1 MSAEVTR
8 YEISLFDNL
17 SPGLRTAA
25 RNAQGL
31 DRQMNRLDGGAR
43 KSVNGLSSSVMGLAK
58 TLGVAALAYKAF
70 QFGADSLK
78 ATREFES
85 LENAIVFASG
95 SAEAGAQ
102 TMDYLRERSDLLG
115 TDLTASAEGFKTLSG
130 ALMGTKLEGQG
141 TRDVFDAIQVASSV
155 MGLSAEDAKGAM
167 LALGQMVGKG
177 TVQAEELRGQLGERI
192 PGAFKIAARS
202 MNVTEQQL
210 GKLMEQGLV
219 RAEDFL
225 PGFANELKKTFGPG
239 LEKSVESSQAQLN
252 RFNNTMLDL
261 KLSLGSALMPI
272 IDKVMTG
279 FKVVFQF
286 FKTNAAVIGQAL
298 QPLVVHFTKMRDMVV
313 DFFNKLSGGA
323 TITETLQTAFAYL
336 QEGLIFLTPVFEAV
350 RGVMGAIFDTII
362 KLKDGFNSFLNRF
375 PVIGKSFRA
384 LIFGIREGFI
394 QIASFAKNI
403 LGGVG
408 DLLAGIFSGNVD
420 QIKAGL
426 AGLKNAFKPIENG
439 KKLASA
445 VSEGFNYEMQ
455 KDPLKL
461 KVEGQKA
468 RSKNFT
474 DVLKDQKGGIGGAA
488 AAAGS
493 KGKKSSTSIDGVKS
507 GRPTSVHININKL
520 IETFNVSA
528 TNITDINNKAKDLV
542 AQALLSAVNNVNNI
556 AQ

>member
-1 MSAEVTR
+1 MS
-8 YEISLFDNL
+8 
-17 SPGLRTAA
+17 
-25 RNAQGL
+25 
-31 DRQMNRLDGGAR
+31 RLDGGAK
-43 KSVNGLSSSVMGLAK
+43 KSVQGLSSSVMGLAK
-58 TLGVAALAYKAF
+58 TLGLAALAYKAF
-70 QFGADSLK
+70 QFAGESLK

-95 SAEAGAQ
+95 SAEAGAK
-102 TMDYLRERSDLLG
+102 TMDYLRERSELLG
-115 TDLTASAEGFKTLSG
+115 TDLVASAEGFKTLSG

-155 MGLSAEDAKGAM
+155 MGLSADDAKGAM

-202 MNVTEQQL
+202 MNVTEQEL
-210 GKLMEQGLV
+210 GKMMEQGQV
-219 RAEDFL
+219 VAEDFL

-239 LEKSVESSQAQLN
+239 LENSVESSQSQLN
-252 RFNNTMLDL
+252 RFNNTMLEL
-261 KLSLGSALMPI
+261 KLGLGSALMPI
-272 IDKVMTG
+272 IDKLMTG
-279 FKVVFQF
+279 FKNIFGF
-286 FKTNAAVIGQAL
+286 FKTNAAVITQAL
-298 QPLVVHFTKMRDMVV
+298 APLITHFKILWDMTAG
-313 DFFNKLSGGA
+313 FFNQLSGGA
-323 TITETLQTAFAYL
+323 TITETLQTAFTYL
-336 QEGLIFLTPVFEAV
+336 QEGLKFLTPVFEAL
-350 RGVMGAIFDTII
+350 RGVVQAVFDAII
-362 KLKDGFNSFLNRF
+362 KIKNGISSFLDRF
-375 PVIGKSFRA
+375 PIIGKTLRGFA
-384 LIFGIREGFI
+384 FMIREAFI
-394 QIASFAKNI
+394 SILNSAKSI

-426 AGLKNAFKPIENG
+426 KGLNNAFKPVKTAQN
-439 KKLASA
+439 LAGAFSD
-445 VSEGFNYEMQ
+445 GFNSEMI
-455 KDPLKL
+455 KDPLQL
-461 KVEGQKA
+461 KVEGQKE

-474 DVLKDQKGGIGGAA
+474 DVLKDQKVGGVGGAA
-488 AAAGS
+488 AAAAG
-493 KGKKSSTSIDGVKS
+493 KGKKSSTSVDGVKS